1 MLFLSGLTPALLEM
15 IVHARRKSMK
25 YVKRNWESLHVFVA
39 PDTEEKITDTSAK
52 VSSSIQKLYRCF

>member
-25 YVKRNWESLHVFVA
+25 YVKRSWESLRVFVA
-39 PDTEEKITDTSAK
+39 QDMEEKIIDTSAK
-52 VSSSIQKLYRCF
+52 VSSNI